1 MSPVLPTSVSM
12 KSKYLAIIIDGYNFL
27 KTTGMMAD
35 NVEGIELEKG
45 RKRLLSFLASQFPH
59 HPSVEAHDSKGGKN
73 DKRITNDQKKIASS
87 VPKLTVVFDSQT
99 KLRLPTRL
107 SYKGIDVRFS
117 KGYENADELMI
128 EMIQSF
134 DVPKRLLVVS
144 SDHEIQ
150 TAAKRRRAHPI
161 DSDVW
166 LDQLE
171 ANSKNESDSEAVGKA
186 VLKKPIPSSTDT
198 EHWLSVFS
206 DIDFDENELLDD
218 DVIADEL
225 AKQTV
230 DPSQATNR
238 SNSEETNPSR
248 QHDPARPDPGLDVEK
263 LDLEGFDDIFPPGYG
278 EDLL

>member
-1 MSPVLPTSVSM
+1 M
-12 KSKYLAIIIDGYNFL
+12 
-27 KTTGMMAD
+27 TTGMMAD
-35 NVEGIELEKG
+35 SVEGIELEKG

-59 HPSVEAHDSKGGKN
+59 PVTADDRSSEGKKN
-73 DKRITNDQKKIASS
+73 DKRINNAQSKTVSSIA
-87 VPKLTVVFDSQT
+87 KLTVVFDSQT
-99 KLRLPTRL
+99 TLRLPTRL

-117 KGYENADELMI
+117 KGYENADELII

-171 ANSKNESDSEAVGKA
+171 ANSKNESDSDAASNA
-186 VLKKPIPSSTDT
+186 VLKKPAPSSADT

-206 DIDFDENELLDD
+206 DIEFDENQLLDD
-218 DVIADEL
+218 DVIADDPTHQTGDASQPIPL
-225 AKQTV
+225 SPAKEA
-230 DPSQATNR
+230 PS
-238 SNSEETNPSR
+238 SR
-248 QHDPARPDPGLDVEK
+248 RHDPDRSDPKLDVEK
-263 LDLEGFDDIFPPGYG
+263 TDLEGFDDIFPPGYG